1 LPVLGLTLSC
11 CKNQAGAVRWGC
23 VSCARLTSLT
33 ACARLLLH
41 RVLVAAAVERL
52 QDSKAV
58 VRGLTLKML
67 RRLMAAVRPQPVL
80 DLLAARG
87 GGHGSWRVREEVVN
101 AHIMV
106 GGQVARWPGLLSQVQ
121 LVTTGGLSA
130 NLPLGMS
137 RQCTRIAPV
146 AKMYIKRNEAH
157 AAILTFLL
165 TCPFQRCANVP
176 KEACSTS

>member
-1 LPVLGLTLSC
+1 MSGSC
-11 CKNQAGAVRWGC
+11 AVRSSLATGSLQPPMPRVMLGAALLACCILCC
-23 VSCARLTSLT
+23 VCASANAGIGQEASGRG
-33 ACARLLLH
+33 LLLGSIKGEPPPAASQAKQCMSPCPRVLLR

-87 GGHGSWRVREEVVN
+87 GCHSSWRVREEVIN

-106 GGQVARWPGLLSQVQ
+106 GS
-121 LVTTGGLSA
+121 
-130 NLPLGMS
+130 
-137 RQCTRIAPV
+137 
-146 AKMYIKRNEAH
+146 
-157 AAILTFLL
+157 
-165 TCPFQRCANVP
+165 
-176 KEACSTS
+176 